1 MHPLKIPIGLGC
13 GDHQAAHA
21 HRVHRHGRRGH
32 DEGLLSGHRQGN
44 ADGVSAAQHQG
55 HRGLG
60 HTGHHLRNGKA
71 RLNVAAHGVQ
81 KQQYAVHL
89 FALLQRRQQR
99 QYVLVLRA
107 LQIVRQQ
114 RVSLH
119 LPHDG
124 QAVHRPPAVFHHSA
138 AHIDDRLYRHRRF
151 FLVLFP
157 VFVVAHI
164 RASFL
169 P

>member
-1 MHPLKIPIGLGC
+1 MHC
-13 GDHQAAHA
+13 
-21 HRVHRHGRRGH
+21 HGRRGR
-32 DEGLLSGHRQGN
+32 DERLLSAHRQRY
-44 ADGVSAAQHQG
+44 ADGVPAAQHQRH
-55 HRGLG
+55 HR
-60 HTGHHLRNGKA
+60 LRHA
-71 RLNVAAHGVQ
+71 RRQLRDGQSRLDVAAYGVQ
-81 KQQYAVHL
+81 KQQHPVHL
-89 FALLQRRQQR
+89 FVLLQRRQQR
-99 QYVLVLRA
+99 QYVLILCTF
-107 LQIVRQQ
+107 QIVRQQ

-124 QAVHRPPAVFHHSA
+124 QAVYRPPAVFHHSA
-138 AHIDDRLYRHRRF
+138 AHINDRLYRHRRF